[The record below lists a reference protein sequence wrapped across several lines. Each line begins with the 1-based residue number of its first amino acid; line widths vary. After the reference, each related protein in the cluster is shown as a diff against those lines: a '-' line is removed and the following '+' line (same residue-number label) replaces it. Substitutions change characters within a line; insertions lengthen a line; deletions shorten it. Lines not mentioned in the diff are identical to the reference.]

1 MKLSCRSKS
10 LAGRGL
16 REAKAANLLQVGAF
30 VEGTEARIEVLIH
43 PCQHYTMTLPSPC
56 YSALLQV
63 NFAVTL
69 NDDNKPQALGPH
81 LGLFD

>member
-1 MKLSCRSKS
+1 MGMAYIECPELSSVFGCDVV
-10 LAGRGL
+10 AH
-16 REAKAANLLQVGAF
+16 ATQVGAF
-30 VEGTEARIEVLIH
+30 VEGTE
-43 PCQHYTMTLPSPC
+43 
-56 YSALLQV
+56 V